1 MLSFIFRGKCRITCA
16 CFTASWQ
23 KPCCEFLMTHFYIA
37 FLRDVTCV
45 TMLLFPCSDESNF
58 HFSRQVKGMKRDV
71 QPWMIRGDQPR
82 VDLVGSRR
90 GCRWINYNDTV
101 NNMHRA
107 VNRVDMVTVLE
118 ACSKK
123 GTEKETCPKKNR
135 FKKPIQQTCFMKRV
149 QENCTCF
156 TICCVT
162 WEPSCWNS
170 ASREVVLC
178 LASWSWPH
186 PTRANTSAQCR
197 RSMSCTEH
205 LFHCTVS
212 FSLLANSLTWG
223 KKRNWSQIDRRMQRS
238 KIPSWPT
245 FSHGERHAVLE
256 LVPVLLK
263 GESFMCFK
271 AIHQL
276 QGF

>member
-1 MLSFIFRGKCRITCA
+1 MWQVRWKGDFVELVRCFACAMCGSFCMPWRCSVSFFVASAGLHVHVSLHRDKNPAANSWWLTFMALSCAML
-16 CFTASWQ
+16 
-23 KPCCEFLMTHFYIA
+23 H
-37 FLRDVTCV
+37 VV

-118 ACSKK
+118 AYSKT
-123 GTEKETCPKKNR
+123 GAEKETCPKKNR
-135 FKKPIQQTCFMKRV
+135 FKKPIQQTCFMKRI

-186 PTRANTSAQCR
+186 PTRANTSAP
-197 RSMSCTEH
+197 M
-205 LFHCTVS
+205 
-212 FSLLANSLTWG
+212 
-223 KKRNWSQIDRRMQRS
+223 
-238 KIPSWPT
+238 
-245 FSHGERHAVLE
+245 
-256 LVPVLLK
+256 
-263 GESFMCFK
+263 
-271 AIHQL
+271 
-276 QGF
+276 